1 VGEFSF
7 ITMGLSL
14 HPSYPSLV
22 SRLCSSTTTFLDLG
36 TCVGQDLRKLVYDGA
51 PSQNLFGCDIFPQY
65 ESVGYELFRDR
76 ETFQNRF
83 ITADLFDTT
92 SESALMRTKGTW
104 DVISIVMFLHVFD
117 RNTQIL
123 ACTRI
128 LQLLS
133 RKPGSM
139 IIGAQTG
146 STQPE
151 EHVLKPPFVAEG
163 EYKTVYRQ
171 SQETFTDMWKMVE
184 KDEDV
189 KLRIQVQYDEHK
201 DRELR
206 AKEEDTGE
214 KNKFFSGQHQ
224 RRLFFTIEI
233 M

>member
-1 VGEFSF
+1 
-7 ITMGLSL
+7 MGLSL

-22 SRLCSSTTTFLDLG
+22 KKLCSSTTTFLDLG
-36 TCVGQDLRKLVYDGA
+36 TCLGQDLRKLIYDGA
-51 PSQNLFGCDIFPQY
+51 PAQNLFGCDIFPQF
-65 ESVGYELFRDR
+65 EHVGHELFRDR
-76 ETFQNRF
+76 EIFQAHF

-92 SESALMRTKGTW
+92 SESALTKSKGTW

-117 RNTQIL
+117 WDTQVL
-123 ACTRI
+123 ACKRI

-146 STQPE
+146 STEPE

-163 EYKTVYRQ
+163 EHKTVYRQ
-171 SQETFTDMWKMVE
+171 SQDTFTDMWKTVGR
-184 KDEDV
+184 DEDV
-189 KLRIQVQYDEHK
+189 ELRIQVEYDEHQ

-206 AKEEDTGE
+206 AKEEDAGG

-224 RRLFFTIEI
+224 RRLFFTVEI
-233 M
+233 V

>member
-1 VGEFSF
+1 
-7 ITMGLSL
+7 MGLSL
-14 HPSYPSLV
+14 HPSYSSLL

-51 PSQNLFGCDIFPQY
+51 PSQNLFGSDIFPQY

-76 ETFQNRF
+76 ETFQGHF

-92 SESALMRTKGTW
+92 SESPLVKTERTW
-104 DVISIVMFLHVFD
+104 DVINIVMFLHVFD
-117 RNTQIL
+117 WNTQIL
-123 ACTRI
+123 ACKRV

-133 RKPGSM
+133 RKSGSM

-146 STQPE
+146 STEPE

-163 EYKTVYRQ
+163 EHKTVYRQ
-171 SQETFTDMWKMVE
+171 SKETFTEMWKIVE

-189 KLRIQVQYDEHK
+189 KLRIQVQYDEQK

-206 AKEEDTGE
+206 AKEEETGE

-233 M
+233 L